1 MPANGELAGV
11 KLSKSN
17 AGEYNK
23 KFKRLEACQDN
34 SKEIKGWPG
43 ELQPHSN
50 PA

>member
-1 MPANGELAGV
+1 MGTVTRKCQQNIMPANGELAGV

-34 SKEIKGWPG
+34 SKEIKG
-43 ELQPHSN
+43 
-50 PA
+50 